1 MGPAPGL
8 PPGSAMAVSAQEE
21 TQALCT
27 MQVKEVTVAIDENCL
42 SLNKLSR
49 RPVGGLEREVA

>member
-42 SLNKLSR
+42 SLNKLSK
-49 RPVGGLEREVA
+49 